1 MNDATV
7 LELAEDN
14 ARFRLEQAL
23 ELVGAGDDA
32 GVRARV
38 TATASY
44 RTLAICR
51 LLREHA
57 IDEFA
62 HLMAKAG
69 HARLDLL
76 QHAGAHP
83 SQRSIGND
91 LGFGAALTAGDL
103 ATAKQIA
110 DLAPGSHLAGVEY
123 EDDFLWQRT
132 LQLVLL
138 GRDDE
143 AQVAV
148 TRWREVLDGEP
159 SGQLEA
165 CVGLL
170 GDDGVAFSRSFGE
183 LIRHRQRQLQR
194 YRGALSFSSERFATE
209 GHVFVD
215 GLAVLRLAGQRGLH
229 GPDEAEMVPAAA
241 IVPLGRSL
249 PPRDAWRQP

>member
-1 MNDATV
+1 MNEATL

-14 ARFRLEQAL
+14 ARFRLEEAL
-23 ELVGAGDDA
+23 EHVGAGDEA

-76 QHAGAHP
+76 QRADTRP
-83 SQRSIGND
+83 SHRCSSND
-91 LGFGAALTAGDL
+91 LGFVAALTAGDL
-103 ATAKQIA
+103 STAKEIA
-110 DLAPGSHLAGVEY
+110 NLAPGSHLVGVEY

-138 GRDDE
+138 ERDDE
-143 AQVAV
+143 AHAAV
-148 TRWREVLDGEP
+148 TRWRELLDGEP

-170 GDDGVAFSRSFGE
+170 SDDGPAFGRAFGE

-194 YRGALSFSSERFATE
+194 YRGAMSFSPERFATE

-215 GLAVLRLAGQRGLH
+215 GLAVLRLAERRGLH
-229 GPDEAEMVPAAA
+229 GPNEADMVPAAA
-241 IVPLGRSL
+241 IVPLGGSL